1 MSPWRG
7 RVVALQWPAKRARR
21 IEGRIMKPTP
31 TLTYRNIPDSFGTN
45 AYLSDPDFGD
55 LLSIYLDSETLAL
68 VESKFVELGGL
79 VRSELEELA
88 LTADRNPPVLQIRA
102 RNSSDLQK
110 IEKHPAYVALERY
123 AFSEYGLAAM
133 SHRGDVFGREERLPP
148 VVKYGLTML
157 FVQAEFG
164 LCCPLSMTDSLT
176 RTLCKFGSPELI
188 DRFFPML
195 TTQTFEDLYQG
206 AMFIT
211 EQDAGSDVGAVTTQA
226 QFENGQWR
234 LTGDKWFCSN
244 PDADLAMVLARPEGG
259 QPGTKGLS
267 LFLLPRRLEDGT
279 LNSYR
284 ILRLKPKLGT
294 RSMASGEI
302 VLEGALA
309 YLVGEPASGFKQM
322 TDMINM
328 SRLSNGVRSAGLMLR
343 AVGEA
348 VFIARNR
355 TAFGKSL
362 VDLPLMRRQL
372 VKMMTTAEQGRAMC
386 LHTAEILRRADA
398 GDPLY
403 AKLMRIMTPLIKFRT
418 CRDAR
423 KITGDGMEA
432 RGGSGYIEEW
442 SDARVVRDAHL
453 GSIWEGTSNVVALD
467 VKRAIRRE
475 GSLEALRTYAAQ
487 LLGNSGIPEQSR
499 AALAKAH
506 AGACAFAE
514 IVANAPERENDVR
527 RMATALYNATSA
539 IVLAWEAA
547 RSENWRRLA
556 LAHLV
561 LRHKLLPQDPLAASV
576 DDSALVDRL
585 IGHHAIDAELAASA
599 LPV

>member
-1 MSPWRG
+1 
-7 RVVALQWPAKRARR
+7 
-21 IEGRIMKPTP
+21 MKPMA
-31 TLTYRNIPDSFGTN
+31 TLAYRNIPDSYGTN
-45 AYLSDPDFGD
+45 AYLSDPDFAH
-55 LLSIYLDSETLAL
+55 LLRVYIDKDIVSV
-68 VESKFVELGGL
+68 VEPRFVELGGL
-79 VRSELEELA
+79 VRRDLEDLA
-88 LTADRNPPVLQIRA
+88 LTADRNPPVLHLRA
-102 RNSSDLQK
+102 RNSSELQK
-110 IEKHPAYVALERY
+110 IEKHPSYVALERY

-133 SHRGDVFGREERLPP
+133 SHRGDVFGRAEKLPP
-148 VVKYGLTML
+148 AVKYGLTML
-157 FVQAEFG
+157 FAQAEFG

-176 RTLCKFGSPELI
+176 RTLCKFGSKELI

-195 TTQTFEDLYQG
+195 TTQVFEDLYQG

-211 EQDAGSDVGAVTTQA
+211 EQDAGSDVGAVTTEA
-226 QFENGQWR
+226 RLVDGVWR
-234 LTGDKWFCSN
+234 LYGDKWFCSN
-244 PDADLAMVLARPEGG
+244 PDADLAMVLARPQGG
-259 QPGTKGLS
+259 TPGTKGLS

-302 VLEGALA
+302 VLEGAVA
-309 YLVGEPASGFKQM
+309 YLIGEPASGFKQM

-348 VFIARNR
+348 QYIARNR
-355 TAFGKSL
+355 KAFGRAL
-362 VDLPLMRRQL
+362 IDLPLMKRQF
-372 VKMMTTAEQGRAMC
+372 VKMIVTAEQGRAMC

-398 GDPLY
+398 GDPLH
-403 AKLMRIMTPLIKFRT
+403 AKLLRIMTPLIKFRT

-423 KITGDGMEA
+423 KVTGDGMEA

-475 GSLEALRTYAAQ
+475 GSLEALKTYAAQ
-487 LLGNSGIPEQSR
+487 LLGNSRILAQSR
-499 AALAKAH
+499 EKLAAAYMRACTLA
-506 AGACAFAE
+506 E
-514 IVANAPERENDVR
+514 SVSNSPEREGDVR
-527 RMATALYNATSA
+527 QMATALYNATSA

-547 RSENWRRLA
+547 RSGRWRRLA

-561 LRHKLLPQDPLAASV
+561 LRHKLAPRDPLALEH
-576 DDSALVDRL
+576 DDTAIIDRL
-585 IGHHAIDAELAASA
+585 IANQDIDETMATTA
-599 LPV
+599 LSV